1 MEDIKKEIQ
10 ELREKLSHYAKM
22 YYVYDISE
30 ISDFEY
36 DAMFRK
42 LQELENKH
50 PEFDDVNSPT
60 KRVGGRV
67 LDKFEK
73 VTHAV
78 QMGSL
83 TDVFSFDE
91 LTFKYWRISSC
102 LLTFFCKRLIISPN
116 PINIVPEIIPET
128 INVIGINSFVV
139 SLPTIKVPI
148 KQRAIIAIPIP
159 LSTLAVVFSFIL
171 IPSLFLFL

>member
-1 MEDIKKEIQ
+1 MENIKREIE
-10 ELREKLSHYAKM
+10 ELRAKLSHYAKM

-42 LQELENKH
+42 LQEFEAAH

-91 LTFKYWRISSC
+91 LNDFLIRTSDAVDTPIYSVEPKIDGLSVALTYENGEFVFGATRGDGFVGGVASTDGRVGQQRRTAQNHC
-102 LLTFFCKRLIISPN
+102 LFAQ
-116 PINIVPEIIPET
+116 
-128 INVIGINSFVV
+128 
-139 SLPTIKVPI
+139 SLG
-148 KQRAIIAIPIP
+148 
-159 LSTLAVVFSFIL
+159 
-171 IPSLFLFL
+171 

>member
-1 MEDIKKEIQ
+1 MEEIRKEIE
-10 ELREKLSHYAKM
+10 ELRKKLLHYAKM
-22 YYVYDISE
+22 YYVYDTSE

-42 LQELENKH
+42 LQELEKQY
-50 PEFDDVNSPT
+50 PQFDDVNSPT

-91 LTFKYWRISSC
+91 LGEFLNKMKEEIG
-102 LLTFFCKRLIISPN
+102 N
-116 PINIVPEIIPET
+116 PVYSVEPKIDGLSASFS
-128 INVIGINSFVV
+128 GID
-139 SLPTIKVPI
+139 
-148 KQRAIIAIPIP
+148 
-159 LSTLAVVFSFIL
+159 
-171 IPSLFLFL
+171 